1 MFDIYILL
9 YIIWFCWILKYA
21 LFWLYLWQLK
31 DYHIGR
37 FIDHFRTE
45 KGRKLIF
52 SPAQI
57 IKLVL
62 LPLLLFGA
70 GLSVHALYI
79 LILVYFVQL
88 LAGIVKKSVR
98 KPIFTYKIIFL
109 TVISLTLVLASLI
122 LAVISGSAHKL
133 GVLLI
138 FDLALPLTI
147 SAVVLIFQPFSVLVR
162 NNTLKKAERKIQE
175 IKSGGRIKVIAITGS
190 YGKTTTKEFLSTI
203 LSRKYKVLSTKEH
216 QNSEIGVAGCIL
228 DNLTKE
234 CDVFIAEIGA
244 YNRGKIKEVCSV
256 IKPDIGIVT
265 GVNEQHLALFGSI
278 ENLLSAEGGVEM
290 ANSLPDS
297 GLLVVN
303 GDNKY
308 CINLYKNFN
317 KEKRIYSLSNK
328 TINSDIWADSVTLHE
343 QDVSFL
349 AIDKS
354 GQMAHF
360 GAKVLGRQN
369 IQNLLGAILTAKE
382 LGMSFGEISEAL
394 GDIKQEQGGLA
405 IRQEKHGIKI
415 IDSSYS
421 ANPDGVFA
429 DLDYLS
435 MFNGKK
441 IIIMPCLIELGKKS
455 PEVHEKIGE
464 KIGQICDLAIITTKD
479 YLRDIEKGVSVHN
492 ESAKTD
498 RLIFCDKPKD
508 IYSMVMLLCKSGDTV
523 LLEGRVPAEVI
534 SLFSK

>member
-21 LFWLYLWQLK
+21 LFWLYLLQLK

-216 QNSEIGVAGCIL
+216 QNSEIGVDGCIL

-508 IYSMVMLLCKSGDTV
+508 IYSMVMLLCKS
-523 LLEGRVPAEVI
+523 
-534 SLFSK
+534 